1 MLMLKERF
9 KRIGEDYKILLV
21 MTIMPLIVTYF
32 FSGGEKQEYKVALV
46 QKEKKLEL
54 SNEFVEMTEVEAL
67 DAMEKNKVQGIVF
80 LGDKNKFLFRQ
91 NDVYGKSIKKSV
103 IRTLKE
109 KEMLNYVEEIKE
121 EKLNKFPNLPVGIKK
136 MERPFNEQEEK
147 AKTLLG
153 FMVFFAMYPISYS
166 IAGILGEKREG
177 TWQRQLVSPLE
188 KYEIIFTNFLYSVFL
203 GLIQIYAVLLSA
215 KYLFKVNF
223 TGNFILIL
231 FLFALF
237 TITVA
242 SLSLMLTTI
251 IKNENQLGNA
261 LPIVTTASAM
271 LAGCF
276 WPFELVSNK
285 ILIALGYLMPQRWI
299 IDSINKVG
307 INKGSISLIIPNILI
322 LLLMSLVF
330 FVVASRKEG

>member
-46 QKEKKLEL
+46 QREKILEL
-54 SNEFVEMTEVEAL
+54 SNGFVEMTEVEAL
-67 DAMEKNKVQGIVF
+67 DALEKNKIQGIVF
-80 LGDKNKFLFRQ
+80 LGDKNKFLFKQ
-91 NDVYGKSIKKSV
+91 NDVYGESIKKSV

-109 KEMLNYVEEIKE
+109 KEMLTYIEEIRG
-121 EKLNKFPNLPVGIKK
+121 EKLEKLPDLPVNIKK
-136 MERPFNEQEEK
+136 MEKPFNSQEEK

-203 GLIQIYAVLLSA
+203 GLMQIYAVLFFA
-215 KYLFKVNF
+215 KYVFKVKF
-223 TGNFILIL
+223 TGNFLLIL

-237 TITVA
+237 TVTVA

-251 IKNENQLGNA
+251 IKSENQLGNA
-261 LPIVTTASAM
+261 LPIITTASAM

-285 ILIALGYLMPQRWI
+285 ILIVLGYLMPQRWI

-307 INKGSISLIIPNILI
+307 INKGGISLIIPNIFI

-330 FVVASRKEG
+330 FVVASRKEE